1 MSKMEV
7 DERNLV
13 GCDQDLL
20 FLFFKNEEDLLEHVR
35 VKFE

>member
-7 DERNLV
+7 DEGNLV

-20 FLFFKNEEDLLEHVR
+20 FLFFKNEDLLEHVR